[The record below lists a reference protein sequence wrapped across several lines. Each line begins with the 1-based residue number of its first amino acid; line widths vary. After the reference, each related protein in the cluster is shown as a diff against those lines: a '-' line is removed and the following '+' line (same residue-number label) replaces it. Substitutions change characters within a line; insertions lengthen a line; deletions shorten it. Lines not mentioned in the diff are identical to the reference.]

1 MIILF
6 RVTAKVDMMK
16 MFGSADS
23 DGQMPLMITSQDDKP
38 GLSTYKATQIVAWEN
53 SRHFA
58 TPPLVS
64 LQNDVWETS
73 AEISYWWRVTSQ
85 TWVVRL
91 IGWKFAPTN
100 QKHYPD
106 LGGDALSVRNL
117 CTRLSNVIS
126 RENQWWRCK
135 MSTVFLRRSNC
146 LKWDTVG
153 NRQSFEVAW
162 KLPFRSVLSRECSRI
177 TVFFADQHLALFNAS
192 FETNPLDGKCDQ
204 RAVVSSQPV
213 KVIYDAVSSY

>member
-23 DGQMPLMITSQDDKP
+23 NGQMPLMITSQDDKP
-38 GLSTYKATQIVAWEN
+38 GLSSYKATQIVAWEN
-53 SRHFA
+53 SQHFP
-58 TPPLVS
+58 TSLLVS
-64 LQNDVWETS
+64 LRNDVWETR
-73 AEISYWWRVTSQ
+73 AEIPYWSRVTSQ

-91 IGWKFAPTN
+91 ICWKLVPTN

-106 LGGDALSVRNL
+106 LGGDASSVWNFF
-117 CTRLSNVIS
+117 TRLSDVIS
-126 RENQWWRCK
+126 VVADF
-135 MSTVFLRRSNC
+135 SGYSNC
-146 LKWDTVG
+146 LKWDTVWW
-153 NRQSFEVAW
+153 SSVML
-162 KLPFRSVLSRECSRI
+162 KLLANCLSILLFRDCSRI